1 MASDEVSETWPKKT
15 TFERNAADAAPPRSG
30 EAPVASERARAAKN
44 ANLTT
49 NDGSVEGEV
58 DAKSDVTRVAA
69 AASVVRATVT
79 HIFVGRSIP
88 HDSNTSHL
96 NHSGAGVTTYDAN
109 I

>member
-1 MASDEVSETWPKKT
+1 M
-15 TFERNAADAAPPRSG
+15 
-30 EAPVASERARAAKN
+30 
-44 ANLTT
+44 
-49 NDGSVEGEV
+49 

-109 I
+109 ILPS

>member
-1 MASDEVSETWPKKT
+1 M
-15 TFERNAADAAPPRSG
+15 
-30 EAPVASERARAAKN
+30 
-44 ANLTT
+44 
-49 NDGSVEGEV
+49 

-109 I
+109 ILPSPAAPPPSPAYLSS

>member
-1 MASDEVSETWPKKT
+1 MRKVT
-15 TFERNAADAAPPRSG
+15 
-30 EAPVASERARAAKN
+30 
-44 ANLTT
+44 
-49 NDGSVEGEV
+49 
-58 DAKSDVTRVAA
+58 TRVAA

-109 I
+109 ILPSSAAPPPSPAYLSS